1 MARKMHVR
9 AGDSVIVLSG
19 KDRGKSGKVI
29 EVNPAKGT
37 VLVEGISIAT
47 KHVRPKRM
55 DQQGGIIHQ
64 ETSID
69 ASNVMLVCN
78 KCKKPSRTERK
89 VEDNGRK
96 VRICKKCG
104 QVIDVIKE
112 AAK

>member
-9 AGDSVIVLSG
+9 AGDHVMVLSG
-19 KDRGKSGKVI
+19 KDKGKSGKVI

-37 VLVEGISIAT
+37 VLIEGINMAT
-47 KHVRPKRM
+47 KHVRPRRM

-64 ETSID
+64 EAPID
-69 ASNVMLVCN
+69 ASNAMLVCS

-89 VEDNGRK
+89 VEENGRK
-96 VRICKKCG
+96 VRMCKKCG

>member
-9 AGDSVIVLSG
+9 AGDNVMVLSG
-19 KDRGKSGKVI
+19 KDKGKSGKVI

-64 ETSID
+64 ETFVD
-69 ASNVMLVCN
+69 ASNVMLVCS

-96 VRICKKCG
+96 VRLCKKCG